1 MLGLATIRHGTVHAH
16 HGAIFCIRLVGDAGE
31 RLTRSDIASVSYS
44 VYSTTGR
51 DDGTP
56 IVGHSEVSIPVEDS
70 VLTSYL
76 NWSID
81 TKGYN
86 VRVAI
91 PHTVVE
97 PFATRGQRY
106 RVEITITTNGGRHV
120 LVPFLVTAL

>member
-1 MLGLATIRHGTVHAH
+1 MLGIATIRHGTVHTH
-16 HGAIFCIRLVGDAGE
+16 HGAFFCLRLTGERGE

-44 VYSTTGR
+44 IYATTGR

-56 IVGHSEVSIPVEDS
+56 VVGHSNVSIPIDDCI
-70 VLTSYL
+70 LTSYRS
-76 NWSID
+76 WTID
-81 TKGYN
+81 SGGYN

-91 PHTVVE
+91 PHTITE
-97 PFATRGQRY
+97 PFPTRGQRY